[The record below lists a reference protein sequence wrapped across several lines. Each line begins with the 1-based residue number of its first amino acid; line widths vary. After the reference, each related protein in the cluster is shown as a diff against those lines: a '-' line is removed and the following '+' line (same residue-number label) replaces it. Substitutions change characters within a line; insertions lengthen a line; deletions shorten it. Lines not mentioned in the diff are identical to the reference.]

1 MFGGVPHDIQSTLAH
16 LNEKERNCARPGS
29 TAPTPRRATNGAGFG
44 HKKAPTLPACS
55 VISSMSPRASMA
67 AEGFFSFLRGNSSG
81 ASRPQV
87 PHSLKFVPGR
97 RRLGNVSARLAS

>member
-29 TAPTPRRATNGAGFG
+29 TAPTPRRTTNGAGFG

-87 PHSLKFVPGR
+87 PHHQVH
-97 RRLGNVSARLAS
+97 

>member
-67 AEGFFSFLRGNSSG
+67 AEGIFFFLRFGWVLGQLFRSKKK
-81 ASRPQV
+81 SRYFPR
-87 PHSLKFVPGR
+87 F
-97 RRLGNVSARLAS
+97 

>member
-1 MFGGVPHDIQSTLAH
+1 VFGGVPHDIQSTLAH

-81 ASRPQV
+81 ASRPAGA
-87 PHSLKFVPGR
+87 SASAAFKFVPGD
-97 RRLGNVSARLAS
+97 SDSDSEM